1 MGCAGFYGSS
11 AEKRKRNHH
20 DSPPGRR
27 TFQKEPGE
35 KCVSSSSP
43 ES

>member
-20 DSPPGRR
+20 KDNAQMGR
-27 TFQKEPGE
+27 TDNISCEVVNQKV
-35 KCVSSSSP
+35 KMK
-43 ES
+43 